1 MGRNGAFHI
10 SCAYSTIFRSV
21 ENQPMCAFVAD
32 REVSLSPART
42 SFFATNS
49 TAADS
54 RTPDLPLCNYAMF
67 NERDKNHAKADW
79 QFTIAN
85 AHLKLKRTYPA
96 L

>member
-1 MGRNGAFHI
+1 
-10 SCAYSTIFRSV
+10 
-21 ENQPMCAFVAD
+21 
-32 REVSLSPART
+32 
-42 SFFATNS
+42 
-49 TAADS
+49 
-54 RTPDLPLCNYAMF
+54 MF